1 MNCPLGSR
9 LAFLSVL
16 RPQESAVAGE
26 GALPVDQCPGCGVL
40 STCSVLPRRCV
51 EFKVPVAALGLRWLR
66 SDVACWRRRLSVRGS
81 FASSHQHRTGGH
93 RGVDRRGFASKL
105 PRAEWQGFY
114 VR

>member
-1 MNCPLGSR
+1 M
-9 LAFLSVL
+9 
-16 RPQESAVAGE
+16 AGE

-81 FASSHQHRTGGH
+81 FASSHHIAPAAT
-93 RGVDRRGFASKL
+93 GVDRRGFASKL
-105 PRAEWQGFY
+105 PRAEWRQGFY
-114 VR
+114 VLIRTSDGSNGRWIF

>member
-1 MNCPLGSR
+1 
-9 LAFLSVL
+9 
-16 RPQESAVAGE
+16 VAGE

-81 FASSHQHRTGGH
+81 FASSHQHRTAATGG
-93 RGVDRRGFASKL
+93 GVEFASKL

-114 VR
+114 VPR

>member
-1 MNCPLGSR
+1 M
-9 LAFLSVL
+9 
-16 RPQESAVAGE
+16 AGE

-66 SDVACWRRRLSVRGS
+66 SNVACWRRRLSVRGS

-93 RGVDRRGFASKL
+93 RRRPAWICLKIAPRGMAGFL
-105 PRAEWQGFY
+105 RTDPY
-114 VR
+114 L